1 MKLIKSTNFDFVG
14 KRRIAYIFSLIV
26 ILTGLIF
33 FGIKGKDNFGVDF
46 VGGDMMDIEFNKS
59 CSATDVR
66 EVIRTLNIGSYSVQV
81 LGTDGKSFII
91 KSGPNTHETILEALR
106 EKYGEE
112 GFTVKGSSLVSPSMS
127 TTLRK
132 KALYAFVAGMLGI
145 LLYLTIRFEFRF
157 AVGATVAIFHDMLFV
172 VAVLALTKKQID
184 ATAIAALLTIAG
196 YSVNDTVVIYDR
208 VRENIRKYRD
218 NDYVAVFNR
227 SINETLSRTVLTV
240 LTTLFVVACLFFFG
254 GETLHIFSFALL
266 IGFVIGTYSSIFI
279 ATSLLIDWHR
289 LKPHK
294 FNV

>member
-1 MKLIKSTNFDFVG
+1 MELIKSTNFDFVG

-46 VGGDMMDIEFNKS
+46 VGGDMMDIEFSKS

-66 EVIRTLNIGSYSVQV
+66 EVIRTLNIGTYSVQV

-112 GFTVKGSSLVSPSMS
+112 GFAVKSSSLVSPSMS

-132 KALYAFVAGMLGI
+132 KALYAFIAGMLGI

-240 LTTLFVVACLFFFG
+240 LTTLFVVVCLFFFG